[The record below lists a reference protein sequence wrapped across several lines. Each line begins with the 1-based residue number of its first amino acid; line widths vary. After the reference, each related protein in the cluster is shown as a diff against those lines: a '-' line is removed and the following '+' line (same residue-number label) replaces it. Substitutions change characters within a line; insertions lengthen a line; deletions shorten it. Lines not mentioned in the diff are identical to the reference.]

1 MTRPRAVLLTAE
13 PRLDNTEQRVQPS
26 HAGQANSLGTPTI
39 HVPRFLNWGE
49 GSRGHRFSRCSVA
62 FTERRRPMSHL
73 SVVSLRTAQW
83 AGRERARLACGQL
96 RSDGLASSAATT
108 PPCSITA
115 GATPRADAKRA
126 RQLCSLRPAKKPS
139 RTCPPGRSIVLFTSV
154 QTITTLTPRKAGS
167 IVDTHRAGEE
177 APGPGGK
184 TSSWAAR
191 LRGKRTS
198 SPPRLALARFVSRVF
213 LSAGEAAVLFGRSQG
228 TSAWGG
234 LAPTAIGWRNEAS
247 FTKSRPSPVGP
258 DAPPQ
263 SASWARGW
271 ALCPLPGAP
280 TSQCSDFLS
289 LDSCT

>member
-13 PRLDNTEQRVQPS
+13 PRLDNTEHRVQPS

-83 AGRERARLACGQL
+83 AGRERAWLACSQL

-198 SPPRLALARFVSRVF
+198 SRLRLALARFRLPSFPLCGGSGCAVWPVPRHQRMGRFSPHGHRVEKRGLF
-213 LSAGEAAVLFGRSQG
+213 HQIEAEPCGPGRAATVRELGERLGSLPV
-228 TSAWGG
+228 AW
-234 LAPTAIGWRNEAS
+234 
-247 FTKSRPSPVGP
+247 RPYITV
-258 DAPPQ
+258 
-263 SASWARGW
+263 
-271 ALCPLPGAP
+271 
-280 TSQCSDFLS
+280 F
-289 LDSCT
+289 